1 MDTNT
6 ECINNLQQHTQEAVV
21 EMREFVER
29 EKNHNLSEFV
39 KIQNKV
45 VKIHMVLDDLP
56 AKVVEC

>member
-6 ECINNLQQHTQEAVV
+6 ECIANIQKHTSEAVV
-21 EMREFVER
+21 EMRSFVET

-39 KIQNKV
+39 KIHNKI